1 MDYSQTGKMYS
12 HINEHR
18 ISEELL
24 LKMIEIILAFC
35 ITVFSVNALNSN
47 SN

>member
-1 MDYSQTGKMYS
+1 MYS
-12 HINEHR
+12 HINKHR
-18 ISEELL
+18 IPVELL
-24 LKMIEIILAFC
+24 LKMVEIILALF